1 MSATFLK
8 CLTDLT
14 ELPEGD
20 KPHVAIVGRS
30 NVGKSSLVNHLTE
43 QKSLARVS
51 AKPGRTQTLNLYEI
65 DRRYYL
71 VDLPGYGYAKTSK
84 TKLAGFA
91 DMIGDYLVQT
101 RQLKLVLLI
110 IDAFV
115 GPTDLDREMFS
126 FLQSSNIPVVIVTN
140 KIDKL
145 SPAQLTGL
153 PQVLANS
160 FSDTPSVPHSV
171 LTNKGRGEIWE
182 TIERA
187 VRKS

>member
-8 CLTDLT
+8 CLTDLK

-30 NVGKSSLVNHLTE
+30 NVGKSSLVNHLTA

-84 TKLAGFA
+84 TKLAGF
-91 DMIGDYLVQT
+91 V
-101 RQLKLVLLI
+101 
-110 IDAFV
+110 
-115 GPTDLDREMFS
+115 
-126 FLQSSNIPVVIVTN
+126 
-140 KIDKL
+140 
-145 SPAQLTGL
+145 
-153 PQVLANS
+153 
-160 FSDTPSVPHSV
+160 
-171 LTNKGRGEIWE
+171 
-182 TIERA
+182 RA
-187 VRKS
+187 KN